1 MSSDVATR
9 VIQKSNIVARLGWS
23 RQPYG
28 SAFTS
33 ERPQKSEPF
42 CGHFR
47 LVSVR
52 ASKTTRLTYE
62 EADVEPLE
70 ETPDYGAKGHGTYK
84 IKKKGFRLPKAFAK
98 VAVDLFRLSKMDEFD
113 KGATKFSIYHSAFQ
127 LRVQ

>member
-1 MSSDVATR
+1 LRPEPVPSAHDLAKILVDRRIVINSQNPSVGSSNLQAGRRRLSLEPVALCLGRFGLCWSTVHFGMSSDVATR

-52 ASKTTRLTYE
+52 ASKTTRL
-62 EADVEPLE
+62 
-70 ETPDYGAKGHGTYK
+70 
-84 IKKKGFRLPKAFAK
+84 
-98 VAVDLFRLSKMDEFD
+98 
-113 KGATKFSIYHSAFQ
+113 
-127 LRVQ
+127 